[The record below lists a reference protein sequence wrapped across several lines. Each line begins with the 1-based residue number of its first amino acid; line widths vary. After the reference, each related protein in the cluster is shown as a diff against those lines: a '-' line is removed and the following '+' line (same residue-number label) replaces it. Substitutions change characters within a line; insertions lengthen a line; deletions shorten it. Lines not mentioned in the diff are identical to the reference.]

1 MKLPDTPVAEPAPFL
16 ATPRPK
22 NDPLGPTP
30 PPPIPPFEASVY
42 EASLP
47 RSPCRRVTA
56 TLIPRD
62 SSACVRTELRPAAS
76 MATSSAS
83 GVVTRYPST
92 TSLPMP
98 RSTRPSSTCLLD
110 PRTSTTRTPSDC
122 SSATSWTM
130 PCRMSLATK
139 TSPGMTT
146 TMTLPWWLT
155 MYGDACRKNSTN
167 LSAPMPS
174 RSPGLGDLL
183 SSHDT
188 IAWMGGARGV
198 SRRKKLRRMPIE
210 DGRRPTGRAWGAGG
224 ERRGA
229 RTAGRRPNAARAT
242 RARRVSRRDSRAIP
256 VGASARRAPP
266 PLRGAARDEG

>member
-1 MKLPDTPVAEPAPFL
+1 MKLPETPVAEPAL
-16 ATPRPK
+16 ARGGNDPRPK
-22 NDPLGPTP
+22 NDPLGPP
-30 PPPIPPFEASVY
+30 PPPRSSS
-42 EASLP
+42 SLP
-47 RSPCRRVTA
+47 RSPCRLVTA

-92 TSLPMP
+92 TSLTMP

-188 IAWMGGARGV
+188 IA
-198 SRRKKLRRMPIE
+198 
-210 DGRRPTGRAWGAGG
+210 
-224 ERRGA
+224 
-229 RTAGRRPNAARAT
+229 AGRRPSAARAT

-256 VGASARRAPP
+256 VGASARRGPP